1 MVDCKEWHEGLIT
14 HYHRSGK
21 HCVEFRAVSE
31 KRWFH
36 MLKLAFYIIDP
47 QVGDHHENN
56 EFKDDECEGAEYT
69 LHNSDRWTYYEDIS
83 FDYAFTQ
90 SVLFKVY
97 GGVVQETGH
106 KTRGHV
112 SLTEY
117 DRYCCTALL
126 CTAAPP
132 PDLDLRNILVYWKS
146 HFLLCVSLIDHICL
160 SV

>member
-1 MVDCKEWHEGLIT
+1 M
-14 HYHRSGK
+14 
-21 HCVEFRAVSE
+21 SE

-36 MLKLAFYIIDP
+36 MLKLAFYIIEP
-47 QVGDHHENN
+47 HEEYEKH
-56 EFKDDECEGAEYT
+56 EFKDNECDVEDC
-69 LHNSDRWTYYEDIS
+69 NSEIRNEWTYYEDIS

-117 DRYCCTALL
+117 DR
-126 CTAAPP
+126 
-132 PDLDLRNILVYWKS
+132 
-146 HFLLCVSLIDHICL
+146 
-160 SV
+160 

>member
-1 MVDCKEWHEGLIT
+1 MQKKTAWSNESLVGCRISCLVDSKEWHEGLIT
-14 HYHRSGK
+14 QFHRSGK

-36 MLKLAFYIIDP
+36 MLKLAFYIIEP
-47 QVGDHHENN
+47 HEEYEKH
-56 EFKDDECEGAEYT
+56 EFKDNECDVEDC
-69 LHNSDRWTYYEDIS
+69 NSEIRNEWTYYEDIS

-117 DRYCCTALL
+117 DR
-126 CTAAPP
+126 
-132 PDLDLRNILVYWKS
+132 
-146 HFLLCVSLIDHICL
+146 
-160 SV
+160 